1 MTNFMAMDMKT
12 NSLGKCNLVKLTKE
26 EKIDSP
32 IIVLETES
40 VL

>member
-12 NSLGKCNLVKLTKE
+12 NSRKCNLVKLTKE